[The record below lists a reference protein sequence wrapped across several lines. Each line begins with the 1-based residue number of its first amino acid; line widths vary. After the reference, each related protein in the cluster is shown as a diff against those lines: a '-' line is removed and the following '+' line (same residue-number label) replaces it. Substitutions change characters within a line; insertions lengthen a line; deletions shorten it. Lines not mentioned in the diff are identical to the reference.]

1 MRNHRK
7 NGAKY
12 LNIER
17 LNNTFSKKNCI
28 EIIYPLILL
37 FHHGTIKNSFLVFT
51 FVNVIKIVLEKYFR
65 RSLYVYRSIPIPEL
79 FECTVC
85 MCIPRARGGHRS
97 GTMTDR
103 DGRGEGGKG

>member
-17 LNNTFSKKNCI
+17 LNNMFSKKNCI

-51 FVNVIKIVLEKYFR
+51 FERDKNRTREIL
-65 RSLYVYRSIPIPEL
+65 SSI
-79 FECTVC
+79 TVRLSQH
-85 MCIPRARGGHRS
+85 PDP
-97 GTMTDR
+97 GTF
-103 DGRGEGGKG
+103 